1 MRAIL
6 LFTCLGLGA
15 CATSYVTRPYDAT
28 RDAAGIRGLRYYE
41 SQLYRVR
48 YEYSLLLDKSGNVLG
63 SAAGGNCRAVAQ
75 KEEYVIL
82 PDFSHPRVLL
92 PKSGPLSDGRVGI
105 TLNNGML
112 SAVNLESSPQS
123 ASVLATLEKA
133 VEAGVSLAAVAPGAG
148 AACNAAPVIGAI
160 SVAALP

>member
-1 MRAIL
+1 MRAAL

-15 CATSYVTRPYDAT
+15 CTTSYVTRPYDTA
-28 RDAAGIRGLRYYE
+28 RDGAGVRGLRYYE
-41 SQLYRVR
+41 PQLYLVR
-48 YEYSLLLDKSGNVLG
+48 YEYSLLLDKSGSVLG
-63 SAAGGNCRAVAQ
+63 SAAGGTCRAVAQ

-133 VEAGVSLAAVAPGAG
+133 VEAGASFTAVASGTDT
-148 AACNAAPVIGAI
+148 ACNAAPVVGTIR
-160 SVAALP
+160 VAMLP